1 MITQVDTV
9 QTCLNGKHYN
19 CSTTSKHFCQNI
31 TIFFTIGYKC
41 IRKWKKRTKLFLL
54 SMLSFKL
61 VKTLKI
67 KYRIYLF
74 KKKLIKISL
83 VVFAFLSS
91 YNWQRGM
98 RIFSMPWQTVTLLFK
113 FASASNTFFFCFQH
127 FIPYIF
133 SVMKCLQEF
142 MWIFFLLVSLPL
154 GHFYPFIEPLS

>member
-1 MITQVDTV
+1 M
-9 QTCLNGKHYN
+9 K
-19 CSTTSKHFCQNI
+19 
-31 TIFFTIGYKC
+31 
-41 IRKWKKRTKLFLL
+41 KKRTKLFLL

-67 KYRIYLF
+67 QYLIYLF

-91 YNWQRGM
+91 YDNVEWESFLCLGKLSHC
-98 RIFSMPWQTVTLLFK
+98 FLSLHLLPTF
-113 FASASNTFFFCFQH
+113 FFFCFQH

-142 MWIFFLLVSLPL
+142 LLCEFFLLVSLPL
-154 GHFYPFIEPLS
+154 GHFYPFIQPLSLFMSVNLPSPSSSGCMSFKRQ